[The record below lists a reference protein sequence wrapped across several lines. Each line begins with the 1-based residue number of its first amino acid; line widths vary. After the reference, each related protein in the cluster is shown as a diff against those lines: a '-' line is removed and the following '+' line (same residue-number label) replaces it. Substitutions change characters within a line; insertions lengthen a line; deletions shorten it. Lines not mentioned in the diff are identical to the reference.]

1 MPEINTSSRS
11 KSYSTCT
18 ILFTVVPILL
28 GLGISFWFHSL
39 QRAKIAPYLSNHPV
53 VVMENLI
60 PKDVAKDLLDV
71 IKTFQNY
78 SSNVDQ
84 SKAQGFEPLYED
96 IGEAQPINE
105 DGTCT
110 HKFLF
115 PNMNKSKCIPPQ
127 RVDIGKHYVMTGGI
141 DGSKEMYQ
149 DLVDRVSSFGRYTF
163 ISDLDQYPAVKKL
176 FESEKFQEATKS
188 ICPVGK
194 KYLNPFQFNFIIQV
208 PGQTVAL
215 HIDSPYF
222 WGASRFEFPQ
232 WLIVAMVFSNL
243 FSEKFIDQVQ
253 VVGYLHQWD
262 PSNTIDQ
269 GGEFVWYNNDTS
281 FESVL
286 PTPNSGSLVDGSKV
300 IHASTIYRPK
310 IKAPHLDKNK
320 DSVLRFVGDNKWVIQ
335 SNGEI
340 IQNYTTDDLRIAIVY
355 RARCFKDEEDVNKYK
370 NYEDKIK
377 NKNFEDVFELS
388 YILDTFTNDLIKRNI
403 LTENNK
409 NNISRL
415 DLAFLIIDTYI
426 QYPLPPAKFAQIPYN
441 FCALPLKFPITKYF
455 LKYVCN

>member
-1 MPEINTSSRS
+1 MTENKAYGRINGNSMCR
-11 KSYSTCT
+11 
-18 ILFTVVPILL
+18 ILVLVIPVIL
-28 GLGISFWFHSL
+28 GLCISFYFHSL
-39 QRAKIAPYLSNHPV
+39 QRAKIAPNLSNHPV
-53 VVMENLI
+53 VVKENLI
-60 PKDVAKDLLDV
+60 PMDVAKDLLD
-71 IKTFQNY
+71 IIEAFQNY

-110 HKFLF
+110 HQFLF
-115 PNMNKSKCIPPQ
+115 PNMKKTKCIPPQ

-141 DGSKEMYQ
+141 DGSKEIYE

-176 FESEKFQEATKS
+176 FESDTFQDAAKS
-188 ICPVGK
+188 ICPMEK
-194 KYLNPFQFNFIIQV
+194 KFLNPFQFNFIIQV

-243 FSEKFIDQVQ
+243 FNEKFIDQVQ

-262 PSNTIDQ
+262 AIGQ

-286 PTPNSGSLVDGSKV
+286 PKPNSGSLVDGSKV
-300 IHASTIYRPK
+300 LHASKVYRPEV
-310 IKAPHLDKNK
+310 KAPHLDKNK
-320 DSVLRFVGDNKWVIQ
+320 DSILRFVGDNKWVIQ
-335 SNGEI
+335 SNDEI

-355 RARCFKDEEDVNKYK
+355 RARCFKDEEEVNKYN
-370 NYEDKIK
+370 NYEEKIK
-377 NKNFEDVFELS
+377 NKNYDDVLELS
-388 YILDTFTNDLIKRNI
+388 VILDTFINDLVKRNI
-403 LTENNK
+403 LTHDNK
-409 NNISRL
+409 NDISKL

-426 QYPLPPAKFAQIPYN
+426 QYPLPPLQFAQIPYN
-441 FCALPLKFPITKYF
+441 YCALALKYPFTKYF
-455 LKYVCN
+455 LKYICN